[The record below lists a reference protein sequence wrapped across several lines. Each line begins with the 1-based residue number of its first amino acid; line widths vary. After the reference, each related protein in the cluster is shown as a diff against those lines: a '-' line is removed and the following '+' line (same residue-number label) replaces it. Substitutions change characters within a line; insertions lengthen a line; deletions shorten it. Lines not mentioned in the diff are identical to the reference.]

1 MLTPALRKVGLP
13 VALGLSLS
21 LSPVMAEESSA
32 PEAQDPWEGFN
43 RSMYTFNESLDRYAI
58 KPLAQGYR
66 FVMPDL
72 AEQGVSNFFDNIGDI
87 GNLVNNLLQFKLEA
101 AGQDLARISFNT
113 TFGLLGF
120 VDVASH
126 IGLPEHDEDFGQ
138 TLGYWGVESGPY
150 LVLPFF
156 GPSNVRDGVSLF
168 VDASIDPVG
177 DVDHVR
183 TRNSLYGLR
192 LLDTR
197 SRLLQAEQIIT
208 GDKYSFIRDAYMQR
222 REFLINDGTVE
233 VQYDQD
239 F

>member
-1 MLTPALRKVGLP
+1 MLTYLRRSFLVSGVVVAGVLPLSVG
-13 VALGLSLS
+13 AG
-21 LSPVMAEESSA
+21 EY
-32 PEAQDPWEGFN
+32 DPLEGFN
-43 RSMYTFNESLDRYAI
+43 RSIYAFNEKLDRYAV
-58 KPLAQGYR
+58 KPLAKSYR
-66 FVMPDL
+66 YITPDI
-72 AEQGVSNFFDNIGDI
+72 AETAVSNFFDNIGDV
-87 GNLVNNLLQFKLEA
+87 GSLVNNLLQFKFEA
-101 AGQDLARISFNT
+101 AGQTAARLAFNT
-113 TFGLLGF
+113 TFGIGGLIDF
-120 VDVASH
+120 ASYA
-126 IGLPEHDEDFGQ
+126 GVKEHPEDFGQ

-208 GDKYSFIRDAYMQR
+208 GDKYSFVRDAYMQR